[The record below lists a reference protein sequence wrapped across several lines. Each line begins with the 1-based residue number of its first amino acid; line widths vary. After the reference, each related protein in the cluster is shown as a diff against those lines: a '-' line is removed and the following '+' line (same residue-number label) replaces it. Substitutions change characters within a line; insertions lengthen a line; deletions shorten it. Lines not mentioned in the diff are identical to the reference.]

1 LPRASTGIVA
11 IIPARGGSKGI
22 PRKNLQPLCGKPL
35 IAYSIEAALAA
46 RLVER
51 VVVSTDD
58 EEIAEVSRRYGAEVP
73 FLRPSA
79 LARGSAIVG
88 DVVSHVVDQLA
99 ASGWRAFAQATLYP
113 THPFRAQGLI
123 DQLLERLF
131 SRNDTVFTVRRLT
144 VRRHTFFVPGGEGLR
159 PLATDPSV
167 GGPYP
172 GALHRAYGLL
182 HASVLSPRGKPGH
195 AHEVTDP
202 AALVDIDTPE
212 DLRLAEAILR
222 RGLFPARPGV
232 HFEALPETARVATP
246 GPGAENSAGGA
257 TA

>member
-58 EEIAEVSRRYGAEVP
+58 EEIAEVARRYGAEVP

-79 LARGSAIVG
+79 LARGSSIIG
-88 DVVSHVVDQLA
+88 DVVNHVVDQLA
-99 ASGWRAFAQATLYP
+99 TAGWRAFAQATLYP
-113 THPFRAQGLI
+113 THPFRAPGLI

-144 VRRHTFFVPGGEGLR
+144 VRRHTFFVPGDGGLR

-182 HASVLSPRGKPGH
+182 HASVLAARGKPGH
-195 AHEVTDP
+195 AHEITDP

-212 DLRLAEAILR
+212 DLLLAEAIVR
-222 RGLFPARPGV
+222 QGLFPASL
-232 HFEALPETARVATP
+232 EASPEACPETTP
-246 GPGAENSAGGA
+246 EASAGGA
-257 TA
+257 AA